1 MTGPI
6 RVRPAP
12 PTEPIRF
19 LFAYGTL
26 QPGFAPAEIATAVE
40 KLRPVGEGFLFGKL
54 YDLGSYP
61 GAVIDPA
68 SAWVIYGTVYELP
81 EDSEILR
88 RLDAYEGDEYVRV
101 EQLTTLTAGGV
112 LNCWVYDFVGTP
124 GEERFVESGRWME
137 RPSTARADSSGA

>member
-1 MTGPI
+1 
-6 RVRPAP
+6 
-12 PTEPIRF
+12 
-19 LFAYGTL
+19 
-26 QPGFAPAEIATAVE
+26 
-40 KLRPVGEGFLFGKL
+40 VGEGFLFGKL

-81 EDSEILR
+81 EDAEILR

-101 EQLTTLTAGGV
+101 EQLTTLTVGGV

-124 GEERFVESGRWME
+124 SEERFVESGRWME
-137 RPSTARADSSGA
+137 RPSTSRVESSGA